1 MNKVICIV
9 GPTGVGKTKASVAL
23 AQRFNLP
30 IINGDV
36 IQMFKDIDILSA
48 KIKEDEQA
56 GVKHYLIDVLDLA
69 DNYDVAQFK
78 EEATKLINELNEQG
92 IVPIIVGG
100 SGFYIKALLYDYQFS
115 DTQARD
121 NNSKWAEYSNEA
133 LYEYLE
139 KIDPEQAKLLH
150 PNNRVRVQ
158 RAVEIYEITNE
169 SKTDLLARQNHELV
183 FDALVLGLSM
193 PREALY
199 EQINNRVEQMLDEGL
214 LEEVKTIHEQYPE
227 DDIQAAIAIG
237 YQEMVKYL
245 AGDFSYD
252 EAVVQIKQNS
262 RRYAKKQMTWFNNQM
277 DVTWID
283 IDKERFDKALVVMED
298 KVEEFLNE

>member
-9 GPTGVGKTKASVAL
+9 GPTGIGKTKASIAL
-23 AQRFNLP
+23 AKRFNLP

-36 IQMFKDIDILSA
+36 IQMFKGVDILSA
-48 KIKEDEQA
+48 KIKENEKN
-56 GVKHYLIDVLDLA
+56 GIKHYLIDVLDLS

-78 EEATKLINELNEQG
+78 EEATKLIDELNEQG

-100 SGFYIKALLYDYQFS
+100 SGFYIKALLYDYQFN

-121 NNSKWAEYSNEA
+121 SNSKWDQYSNQD
-133 LYEYLE
+133 LYQYLE

-169 SKTDLLARQNHELV
+169 SKTALLARQNHELV
-183 FDALVLGLSM
+183 FDALVLGLRM
-193 PREALY
+193 PRAFLY
-199 EQINNRVEQMLDEGL
+199 EQINERVEKMLEEGL
-214 LEEVKTIHEQYPE
+214 LREVKSIHEQYPQ
-227 DDIQAAIAIG
+227 DDIQPAIAIG

-245 AGDFSYD
+245 NGDISYD
-252 EAVVQIKQNS
+252 EAVAQIKQNS

-277 DVTWID
+277 DVKWFD
-283 IDKERFDKALVVMED
+283 VDQGHFDKELAHMED
-298 KVEEFLNE
+298 EVEEFLNE